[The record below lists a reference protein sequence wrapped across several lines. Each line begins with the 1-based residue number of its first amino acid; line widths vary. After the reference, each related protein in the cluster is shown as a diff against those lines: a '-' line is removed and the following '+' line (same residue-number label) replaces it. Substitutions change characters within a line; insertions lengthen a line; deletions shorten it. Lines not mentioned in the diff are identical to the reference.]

1 MWKRILELLW
11 QALHIAEDTQRN
23 RQDIKALEKRVF
35 ELAAENERQVLELR
49 LADERHAQELNR
61 QRELAETER
70 RLLKLEIENYLLRQE
85 RGLLSVE
92 QKQLLKPS
100 KDEANS
106 EKVAE

>member
-35 ELAAENERQVLELR
+35 DLAAENERQLLELR
-49 LADERHAQELNR
+49 LAGERHNQELNR
-61 QRELAETER
+61 QRELAEAER

-85 RGLLSVE
+85 RGLPPVE
-92 QKQLLKPS
+92 QKQLPKPS
-100 KDEANS
+100 TTEPNS
-106 EKVAE
+106 EKAEG